1 MLIAVAKDS
10 LWKAWGKWQYSM
22 FFSLLMLFQAANKN
36 TKKKKEEEKKLVWLV
51 WKDCQMSSSYQTED
65 LFSFK
70 KIPAEGKA

>member
-1 MLIAVAKDS
+1 
-10 LWKAWGKWQYSM
+10 
-22 FFSLLMLFQAANKN
+22 MLFQAANKN